1 MSHKPEGAEA
11 ERPQVAALSFEDAL
25 HELEGVVAALEQ
37 GDVPLEQSIT
47 LYARGA
53 ELRAHCQRKL
63 EEAEARVAQITDG
76 PDGRPQAKTVDIG

>member
-1 MSHKPEGAEA
+1 MSQTPEGREA
-11 ERPQVAALSFEDAL
+11 ARPPVAGMSFEDAL

-37 GDVPLEQSIT
+37 GDVALEQSIT

-63 EEAEARVAQITDG
+63 EEAEARVAQITEG
-76 PDGRPQAKTVDIG
+76 PDGRPQVKTVDVG